1 MSGLLPV
8 RVTVLDTWDEVAMA
22 LPSETSVGE
31 LKSRALAASRVHHPE
46 SGYLVKFL
54 GAELL
59 DESASLEAAGVFAN
73 AALIVLGRRRVPA
86 R

>member
-1 MSGLLPV
+1 VSGLLSV
-8 RVTVLDTWDEVAMA
+8 RVTVLDTWDEVAMD
-22 LPSETSVGE
+22 LTPETSVGE
-31 LKSRALAASRVHHPE
+31 LKTRALKASRVRRP
-46 SGYLVKFL
+46 GADYLVKFL

-59 DESASLEAAGVFAN
+59 DESASLVASGVGTN

>member
-22 LPSETSVGE
+22 LPPETSVGE
-31 LKSRALAASRVHHPE
+31 LKSRALEASGVRHPG

-59 DESASLEAAGVFAN
+59 DESASLAAAGVFAN